1 MPTEVE
7 QLLSDLVAIPSMN
20 PMGEHPLGNGFGEA
34 EMANYVEAFFRKH
47 SIPCERQNVLPGRQN
62 VVGLL
67 GGREKDAI
75 VLEAHMDTVLGENMD
90 IEPFKPDI
98 KDGKL
103 YGRGSCDT
111 KASLA
116 AMLLALKTAADR
128 GNLERSV
135 CLAATADEEL
145 KFTGVLRLIELGLNA
160 QMAVVGEPT
169 ELNIVVAHKGC
180 LRWEIET
187 RGVSAHSCKPDEGE
201 NAIYRMAPVLQAL
214 DRYASTLAQ
223 EPGHPLAG
231 GKTLSVGIIKGGQTV
246 NTIPDRCTIQIDRR
260 TLPDEDGMEAYDV
273 ALRFLGSELG
283 DGSTWEALPPFVNS
297 PGLDVDPNAQVV
309 RQLRSACL
317 RVSLDPEIQGVAYG
331 TDASKLHQAGIPSI
345 VFGPGDIRQAHS
357 ATEFVELRQV
367 EAARSV
373 FEALILG

>member
-1 MPTEVE
+1 MSTEVE
-7 QLLSDLVAIPSMN
+7 QLLADLVAIPSMN
-20 PMGEHPLGNGFGEA
+20 PMGEHALGNGFGEA
-34 EMANYVEAFFRKH
+34 EMANYVEAFFKKH
-47 SIPCERQNVLPGRQN
+47 RIPCERQDVLPGRQN

-67 GGREKDAI
+67 EGKEKDAI

-90 IEPFKPDI
+90 IEPFQPEVR
-98 KDGKL
+98 DGRL

-111 KASLA
+111 KASLT

-128 GNLERSV
+128 GSLARSV

-145 KFTGVLRLIELGLNA
+145 RFTGVLRFIELGVSA

-180 LRWEIET
+180 VRWEVET

-214 DRYASTLAQ
+214 ERYASTLAQ

-246 NTIPDRCTIQIDRR
+246 NTVPDRCTIQIDRR
-260 TLPDEDGMEAYDV
+260 TLPDEDGAEAYDA
-273 ALRFLGSELG
+273 ALRFLRSELG
-283 DGSTWEALPPFVNS
+283 DERDWNPLPPFVNS
-297 PGLDVDPNAQVV
+297 SGLGVDPEAEVP
-309 RQLRSACL
+309 RRLRSACQRIGL
-317 RVSLDPEIQGVAYG
+317 EPEIQGVAYG
-331 TDASKLHQAGIPSI
+331 TDASKLHQAGIPAV

-357 ATEFVELRQV
+357 AVEFVELSQV

-373 FEALILG
+373 FEEVVLG

>member
-1 MPTEVE
+1 MSTEVA
-7 QLLSDLVAIPSMN
+7 QLLADLVAIPSMN

-34 EMANYVEAFFRKH
+34 EMANYVEAFFKKH
-47 SIPCERQNVLPGRQN
+47 SIPCERQDVLPGRQN

-67 GGREKDAI
+67 EGKEKDVI

-90 IEPFKPDI
+90 IEPFKPDV

-111 KASLA
+111 KASLT
-116 AMLLALKTAADR
+116 AMLLALKAAADR
-128 GNLERSV
+128 GGLARSV

-160 QMAVVGEPT
+160 HLAVVGEPT
-169 ELNIVVAHKGC
+169 ELDLVVAHKGC

-214 DRYASTLAQ
+214 ERYASALVQ

-246 NTIPDRCTIQIDRR
+246 NTVPDRCKIQIDRR
-260 TLPDEDGMEAYDV
+260 TLPDEDGAEAYDA
-273 ALRFLGSELG
+273 ALRFLRSEL
-283 DGSTWEALPPFVNS
+283 SESNWEALPPFVNS
-297 PGLDVDPNAQVV
+297 PGLDVDPDAEVV
-309 RQLRSACL
+309 RLLRSACQ
-317 RVSLDPEIQGVAYG
+317 RVGFEPEIQGVAYG
-331 TDASKLHQAGIPSI
+331 TDASKLHQAGIPSV

-357 ATEFVELRQV
+357 AVEFVELSQV
-367 EAARSV
+367 EAARNA
-373 FEALILG
+373 FEQMILG